1 MKDFAVNLIRLV
13 LSFIILLF
21 SEEYFYKFLSLFKI
35 NISKTITSIILY
47 ILISFFIYLI
57 YKPELKSEFK
67 KFKRKFM
74 SNMVYAFVAFLII
87 FVTML
92 VSNYILSVIAKSFYI
107 SYNGISFYN
116 IFNKPFNLDLI
127 LEFLKNIILIP
138 FLKVTIFDLG
148 VNRLFSYSGS
158 IFASGLA
165 AALYNA
171 YLIKGTIGY
180 MIINSSLTFILFM
193 LLAVIYRKN
202 NNIVTSI
209 VTYSIYILLASVLYS
224 SIMWGPYERKNNQ
237 YF

>member
-1 MKDFAVNLIRLV
+1 MKDFAVNLIRLL

-35 NISKTITSIILY
+35 NISKTFTSIILY
-47 ILISFFIYLI
+47 IIISFFIYLI

-67 KFKRKFM
+67 KFKRKLM

-107 SYNGISFYN
+107 SYNSISFYN

-127 LEFLKNIILIP
+127 IEILKNIILIP
-138 FLKVTIFDLG
+138 YLKVTIFDLE

-180 MIINSSLTFILFM
+180 MIVNSSLTFILFM
-193 LLAVIYRKN
+193 LLALIYRKN

-209 VTYSIYILLASVLYS
+209 VTYSIYMLLASVLYS
-224 SIMWGPYERKNNQ
+224 SIM
-237 YF
+237 

>member
-1 MKDFAVNLIRLV
+1 MKDFTVNLIRLL

-35 NISKTITSIILY
+35 NISKTFTSIILY
-47 ILISFFIYLI
+47 VMISFFIYLI

-74 SNMVYAFVAFLII
+74 SNIVYAFVAFLII

-92 VSNYILSVIAKSFYI
+92 VSNYILSIIAKSFYI
-107 SYNGISFYN
+107 NYNGISFYN

-138 FLKVTIFDLG
+138 YLKVTIFDLG

-171 YLIKGTIGY
+171 YLIKGNIGY
-180 MIINSSLTFILFM
+180 MIVNSSLTFILFM
-193 LLAVIYRKN
+193 LLALIYRKN

-224 SIMWGPYERKNNQ
+224 NIMWGKYERKVN
-237 YF
+237 

>member
-1 MKDFAVNLIRLV
+1 MKDFAVNLIRLL

-35 NISKTITSIILY
+35 NISKTFTSIILY
-47 ILISFFIYLI
+47 IIISFFIYLI

-67 KFKRKFM
+67 KFKRKLM

-107 SYNGISFYN
+107 SYNSISFYN

-127 LEFLKNIILIP
+127 IEILKNIILIP
-138 FLKVTIFDLG
+138 YLKVTIFDLG

-158 IFASGLA
+158 IFTSGLA

-180 MIINSSLTFILFM
+180 MIVNSSLTFILFM
-193 LLAVIYRKN
+193 LLALIYRKN

-209 VTYSIYILLASVLYS
+209 VTYSIYMLLASVLYS
-224 SIMWGPYERKNNQ
+224 SIM
-237 YF
+237 

>member
-1 MKDFAVNLIRLV
+1 MKDFAVNLIRLL

-35 NISKTITSIILY
+35 NISKTFTSIILY
-47 ILISFFIYLI
+47 IIISFFIYLI

-67 KFKRKFM
+67 KFKRKLM

-107 SYNGISFYN
+107 NYNSISFYN

-127 LEFLKNIILIP
+127 IEILKNIILIP
-138 FLKVTIFDLG
+138 YLKVTIFDLG
-148 VNRLFSYSGS
+148 VNRLFSYNGS

-180 MIINSSLTFILFM
+180 MIVNSSLTFILFM
-193 LLAVIYRKN
+193 LLALIYRKN

-209 VTYSIYILLASVLYS
+209 VTYSIYMLLASVLYS
-224 SIMWGPYERKNNQ
+224 SIM
-237 YF
+237 

>member
-1 MKDFAVNLIRLV
+1 MKDFAVNLIRLL

-35 NISKTITSIILY
+35 NISKTFTSIILY
-47 ILISFFIYLI
+47 IIISFFIYLI

-67 KFKRKFM
+67 KFKRKLM

-107 SYNGISFYN
+107 SYKSISFYN

-127 LEFLKNIILIP
+127 IEILKNIILIP
-138 FLKVTIFDLG
+138 YLKVTIFDLG

-180 MIINSSLTFILFM
+180 MIVNSSLTFILFM
-193 LLAVIYRKN
+193 LLALIYRKN

-209 VTYSIYILLASVLYS
+209 VTYSIYMLLASVLYS
-224 SIMWGPYERKNNQ
+224 SIM
-237 YF
+237 

>member
-1 MKDFAVNLIRLV
+1 MKDFAVNLIRLL

-35 NISKTITSIILY
+35 NISKTFTSTILY
-47 ILISFFIYLI
+47 IIISFFIYLI

-67 KFKRKFM
+67 KFKRKLM

-107 SYNGISFYN
+107 SYNSISFYN

-127 LEFLKNIILIP
+127 IEILKNIILIP
-138 FLKVTIFDLG
+138 YLKVTIFDLG

-180 MIINSSLTFILFM
+180 MIVNSSLTFILFM
-193 LLAVIYRKN
+193 LLALIYRKN

-209 VTYSIYILLASVLYS
+209 VTYSIYMLLASVLYS
-224 SIMWGPYERKNNQ
+224 SIM
-237 YF
+237 

>member
-1 MKDFAVNLIRLV
+1 MKDFVVNLIRL
-13 LSFIILLF
+13 LISFIILLF

-35 NISKTITSIILY
+35 NINKSISSIILY
-47 ILISFFIYLI
+47 VLISFFIYLI

-67 KFKRKFM
+67 KFKRKFT
-74 SNMVYAFVAFLII
+74 SNIIYAFVAFLII

-92 VSNYILSVIAKSFYI
+92 VTNYICSVIAKSFYLTYH
-107 SYNGISFYN
+107 SISFYN
-116 IFNKPFNLDLI
+116 IFNKPFNLELI
-127 LEFLKNIILIP
+127 LEFTKNIIIVP
-138 FLKVTIFDLG
+138 YLKVTIFDLG

-158 IFASGLA
+158 IIASGLA

-171 YLIKGTIGY
+171 YLINGTIGY
-180 MIINSSLTFILFM
+180 MIINSVPAFIMFM

-224 SIMWGPYERKNNQ
+224 SIMWGQYERKNN
-237 YF
+237 

>member
-1 MKDFAVNLIRLV
+1 MKDFAVNLIRLL

-35 NISKTITSIILY
+35 NISKTFTSIILY
-47 ILISFFIYLI
+47 VLISFFIYLI

-74 SNMVYAFVAFLII
+74 SNIVYAFVAFLII

-107 SYNGISFYN
+107 NYNGISFYN

-138 FLKVTIFDLG
+138 YLKVTIFDLG
-148 VNRLFSYSGS
+148 VNSLFSYSGS

-171 YLIKGTIGY
+171 YLIKGSIGY
-180 MIINSSLTFILFM
+180 MIVNSSLTFILFM
-193 LLAVIYRKN
+193 LLALIYRKN

-224 SIMWGPYERKNNQ
+224 NIMWGKYERKVN
-237 YF
+237 

>member
-1 MKDFAVNLIRLV
+1 MKDFAVNLIRLL

-35 NISKTITSIILY
+35 NSKTFTSIILY
-47 ILISFFIYLI
+47 IIISFFIYLI

-67 KFKRKFM
+67 KFKRKLM

-107 SYNGISFYN
+107 SYNSISFYN

-127 LEFLKNIILIP
+127 IEILKNIILIP
-138 FLKVTIFDLG
+138 YLKVTIFDLG

-180 MIINSSLTFILFM
+180 IIVNSSLTFILFM
-193 LLAVIYRKN
+193 LLALIYRKN

-209 VTYSIYILLASVLYS
+209 VTYSIYMLLASVLYS
-224 SIMWGPYERKNNQ
+224 SIMWG
-237 YF
+237 

>member
-1 MKDFAVNLIRLV
+1 MKDFAVNLIRLL

-35 NISKTITSIILY
+35 NISKTFTSIILY
-47 ILISFFIYLI
+47 IIVSFFIYLI

-67 KFKRKFM
+67 KFKRKLM

-107 SYNGISFYN
+107 SYNSISFYN

-127 LEFLKNIILIP
+127 IEILKNIILIP
-138 FLKVTIFDLG
+138 YLKVTIFDLG

-180 MIINSSLTFILFM
+180 MIVNSSLTFILFM
-193 LLAVIYRKN
+193 LLALIYRKN

-209 VTYSIYILLASVLYS
+209 VTYSIYMLLASVLYS
-224 SIMWGPYERKNNQ
+224 SIM
-237 YF
+237 

>member
-1 MKDFAVNLIRLV
+1 MKDFAVNLIRLL

-35 NISKTITSIILY
+35 NISKTFTSIILY
-47 ILISFFIYLI
+47 VLISFFIYLI

-74 SNMVYAFVAFLII
+74 SNIVYAFVAFLII

-107 SYNGISFYN
+107 NYNGISFYN

-138 FLKVTIFDLG
+138 YLKVTIFDLG

-171 YLIKGTIGY
+171 YLIKGSIGY
-180 MIINSSLTFILFM
+180 MIVNSSLTFILFM
-193 LLAVIYRKN
+193 LLALIYRKN

-224 SIMWGPYERKNNQ
+224 NIMWGKYERKVN
-237 YF
+237 

>member
-1 MKDFAVNLIRLV
+1 MKDFAVNLIRLL

-35 NISKTITSIILY
+35 NISKTFTSIILY
-47 ILISFFIYLI
+47 IIISFFIYLI
-57 YKPELKSEFK
+57 YKPELKSKFK
-67 KFKRKFM
+67 KFKRKLM

-107 SYNGISFYN
+107 SYNSISFYN

-127 LEFLKNIILIP
+127 IEILKNIILIP
-138 FLKVTIFDLG
+138 YLKVTIFDLG

-180 MIINSSLTFILFM
+180 MIVNSSLTFILFM
-193 LLAVIYRKN
+193 LLALIYRKN

-209 VTYSIYILLASVLYS
+209 VTYSIYMLLASVLYS
-224 SIMWGPYERKNNQ
+224 SIM
-237 YF
+237 

>member
-1 MKDFAVNLIRLV
+1 MKDFAVNLIRLL

-35 NISKTITSIILY
+35 NISKTFTSIILY
-47 ILISFFIYLI
+47 IIVSFFIYLI

-67 KFKRKFM
+67 KFKRKLM
-74 SNMVYAFVAFLII
+74 SNMVYAFVAFLIV

-107 SYNGISFYN
+107 SYNSISFYN

-127 LEFLKNIILIP
+127 IEILKNIILIP
-138 FLKVTIFDLG
+138 YLKVTIFDLG

-180 MIINSSLTFILFM
+180 MIVNSSLTFILFM
-193 LLAVIYRKN
+193 LLALIYRKN

-209 VTYSIYILLASVLYS
+209 VTYSIYMLLASVLYS
-224 SIMWGPYERKNNQ
+224 SIM
-237 YF
+237 

>member
-1 MKDFAVNLIRLV
+1 MKDFAVNLIRLL

-35 NISKTITSIILY
+35 NISKSFTSIILY
-47 ILISFFIYLI
+47 VLISFFIYLS

-74 SNMVYAFVAFLII
+74 SNIVYAFVAFLII

-107 SYNGISFYN
+107 NYNGISFYN

-138 FLKVTIFDLG
+138 YLKVTIFDLG

-171 YLIKGTIGY
+171 YLIKGSIGY
-180 MIINSSLTFILFM
+180 MIVNSSLTFILFM
-193 LLAVIYRKN
+193 LLALIYRKN

-224 SIMWGPYERKNNQ
+224 NIM
-237 YF
+237 

>member
-1 MKDFAVNLIRLV
+1 MKDFAVNLIRLL

-35 NISKTITSIILY
+35 NISKTFTSIILY
-47 ILISFFIYLI
+47 IIISFFIYLI

-67 KFKRKFM
+67 KFKRKLM

-107 SYNGISFYN
+107 SYNSISFYN

-127 LEFLKNIILIP
+127 IEILKNIILIP
-138 FLKVTIFDLG
+138 YLKVTIFDLG

-158 IFASGLA
+158 IFVSGLA

-180 MIINSSLTFILFM
+180 MIVNSSLTFILFM
-193 LLAVIYRKN
+193 LLALIYRKN

-209 VTYSIYILLASVLYS
+209 VTYSIYMLLASVLYS
-224 SIMWGPYERKNNQ
+224 SIM
-237 YF
+237 

>member
-1 MKDFAVNLIRLV
+1 MKDFAVNLIRLL

-35 NISKTITSIILY
+35 NISKTFTSIILY
-47 ILISFFIYLI
+47 VLISFFIYLI

-74 SNMVYAFVAFLII
+74 SNMVYAFIAFLII

-107 SYNGISFYN
+107 NYNGISFYN

-127 LEFLKNIILIP
+127 LEFLKNIMLIP
-138 FLKVTIFDLG
+138 YLKVTIFDLG

-171 YLIKGTIGY
+171 YLIKGSIGY
-180 MIINSSLTFILFM
+180 MIVNSSLTFILFM
-193 LLAVIYRKN
+193 LLALIYRKN

-209 VTYSIYILLASVLYS
+209 VTYSIYILLASVLYNN
-224 SIMWGPYERKNNQ
+224 IMWGKYERKVN
-237 YF
+237 

>member
-1 MKDFAVNLIRLV
+1 MKDFAVNLIRLL

-35 NISKTITSIILY
+35 NISKTFTSIILY
-47 ILISFFIYLI
+47 IIVSFFIYLI

-67 KFKRKFM
+67 KFKRKLM

-107 SYNGISFYN
+107 SYNSISFYN

-127 LEFLKNIILIP
+127 IEILKNIILIP
-138 FLKVTIFDLG
+138 YLKVTIFDLG

-180 MIINSSLTFILFM
+180 MIVNSSLTFILFM
-193 LLAVIYRKN
+193 LLALIYRKN

-209 VTYSIYILLASVLYS
+209 VTYSIYMLLASVLYS
-224 SIMWGPYERKNNQ
+224 SIMWG
-237 YF
+237 

>member
-1 MKDFAVNLIRLV
+1 MKDFAVNLIRLL

-35 NISKTITSIILY
+35 NISKTFTSIILY
-47 ILISFFIYLI
+47 VLISFFIYLI

-74 SNMVYAFVAFLII
+74 SNIVYAFVAFLII

-92 VSNYILSVIAKSFYI
+92 VSNYILSIIAKSFYI
-107 SYNGISFYN
+107 NYNGISFYN

-138 FLKVTIFDLG
+138 YLKVTIFDLG

-171 YLIKGTIGY
+171 YLIKGNIGY
-180 MIINSSLTFILFM
+180 MIVNSSLTFILFM
-193 LLAVIYRKN
+193 LLALIYRKN

-224 SIMWGPYERKNNQ
+224 NIM
-237 YF
+237 

>member
-1 MKDFAVNLIRLV
+1 MKDFAVNLIRLL

-35 NISKTITSIILY
+35 NISKTFTSIILY
-47 ILISFFIYLI
+47 VLISFFIYLI

-74 SNMVYAFVAFLII
+74 SNIVYAFVAFLII

-92 VSNYILSVIAKSFYI
+92 VSNYILSIIAKSFYI
-107 SYNGISFYN
+107 NYNGISFYN

-138 FLKVTIFDLG
+138 YLKVTIFDLG

-171 YLIKGTIGY
+171 YLIKGNIGY
-180 MIINSSLTFILFM
+180 MIVNSSLTFILFM
-193 LLAVIYRKN
+193 LLALIYRKN

-224 SIMWGPYERKNNQ
+224 NIMWGKYERKVN
-237 YF
+237 

>member
-1 MKDFAVNLIRLV
+1 MKDFAVNLIRLL

-35 NISKTITSIILY
+35 NISKTFTSIILY
-47 ILISFFIYLI
+47 IIISFFIYLI

-67 KFKRKFM
+67 KFKRKLM
-74 SNMVYAFVAFLII
+74 SNMIYAFVAFLII
-87 FVTML
+87 FVIML

-107 SYNGISFYN
+107 SYNSISFYN

-127 LEFLKNIILIP
+127 IEILKNIILIP
-138 FLKVTIFDLG
+138 YLKVTIFDLG

-171 YLIKGTIGY
+171 YLIKRTIGY
-180 MIINSSLTFILFM
+180 MIVNSSLTFILFM
-193 LLAVIYRKN
+193 LLALIYRKN

-209 VTYSIYILLASVLYS
+209 VTYSIYMLLASVLYS
-224 SIMWGPYERKNNQ
+224 SIMWG
-237 YF
+237 

>member
-1 MKDFAVNLIRLV
+1 MKDFAVNLIRLL

-35 NISKTITSIILY
+35 NISKTFTSIILY
-47 ILISFFIYLI
+47 VLISFFIYLI

-74 SNMVYAFVAFLII
+74 SNMVYAFIAFLII

-92 VSNYILSVIAKSFYI
+92 VFNYILSVIAKSFYI
-107 SYNGISFYN
+107 NYNGISFYN

-138 FLKVTIFDLG
+138 YLKVTIFDLG

-171 YLIKGTIGY
+171 YLIKGSIGY
-180 MIINSSLTFILFM
+180 MIVNSSLTFILFM
-193 LLAVIYRKN
+193 LLALIYRKN

-224 SIMWGPYERKNNQ
+224 NIMWGKYERKVN
-237 YF
+237 

>member
-1 MKDFAVNLIRLV
+1 MKDFAVNLIRLL

-35 NISKTITSIILY
+35 NISKTFTSIILY
-47 ILISFFIYLI
+47 VLISFFIYLI

-74 SNMVYAFVAFLII
+74 SNIVYAFVAFLII

-107 SYNGISFYN
+107 NYNGISLYN

-138 FLKVTIFDLG
+138 YLKVTIFDLG

-171 YLIKGTIGY
+171 YLIKGSIGY
-180 MIINSSLTFILFM
+180 MIVNSSLTFILFM
-193 LLAVIYRKN
+193 LLALIYRKN

-224 SIMWGPYERKNNQ
+224 NIMWGKHERKVN
-237 YF
+237 

>member
-1 MKDFAVNLIRLV
+1 MKDFAVKLIRLL

-21 SEEYFYKFLSLFKI
+21 SEEYFYKFLSLIKI
-35 NISKTITSIILY
+35 NNSTTSTSIILY
-47 ILISFFIYLI
+47 IIISFFIYLI

-67 KFKRKFM
+67 KFKRKLM

-87 FVTML
+87 FVIML

-107 SYNGISFYN
+107 SYNSISFYN

-127 LEFLKNIILIP
+127 IEILKNIILIP
-138 FLKVTIFDLG
+138 YLKVTIFDLG

-180 MIINSSLTFILFM
+180 MIVNSSLTFILFM
-193 LLAVIYRKN
+193 LLALIYRKN

-209 VTYSIYILLASVLYS
+209 VTYSIYMLLASVLYS
-224 SIMWGPYERKNNQ
+224 SIM
-237 YF
+237 

>member
-1 MKDFAVNLIRLV
+1 MKDFAVNLIRLL

-35 NISKTITSIILY
+35 NISKTFTSIILY
-47 ILISFFIYLI
+47 VLISFFIYLI

-74 SNMVYAFVAFLII
+74 SNIVYAFVAFLII

-107 SYNGISFYN
+107 NYNGISFYN
-116 IFNKPFNLDLI
+116 IFNKPFNLELI

-138 FLKVTIFDLG
+138 YLKVTIFDLG

-171 YLIKGTIGY
+171 YLIKGSIGY
-180 MIINSSLTFILFM
+180 MIVNSSLTFILFM
-193 LLAVIYRKN
+193 LLALIYRKN

-224 SIMWGPYERKNNQ
+224 NIM
-237 YF
+237 

>member
-1 MKDFAVNLIRLV
+1 MKDFAVNLIRLL

-35 NISKTITSIILY
+35 NISKTFTSIILY
-47 ILISFFIYLI
+47 IIISFFIYLI

-67 KFKRKFM
+67 KFKRKLM

-107 SYNGISFYN
+107 SYNSISFYN

-127 LEFLKNIILIP
+127 IEILKNIILIP
-138 FLKVTIFDLG
+138 YLKVTIFDLG

-171 YLIKGTIGY
+171 YLIKETIGY
-180 MIINSSLTFILFM
+180 MIVNSSLTFILFM
-193 LLAVIYRKN
+193 LLALIYRKN

-209 VTYSIYILLASVLYS
+209 VTYSIYMLLASVLYS
-224 SIMWGPYERKNNQ
+224 SIM
-237 YF
+237 

>member
-1 MKDFAVNLIRLV
+1 MKDFAVNLIRLL

-35 NISKTITSIILY
+35 NISKTFTSIILY
-47 ILISFFIYLI
+47 VLISFFIYLI

-74 SNMVYAFVAFLII
+74 SNMVYAFIAFLII

-92 VSNYILSVIAKSFYI
+92 VCNYILSVIAKSFYI
-107 SYNGISFYN
+107 NYNGISFYN

-138 FLKVTIFDLG
+138 YLKVTIFDLG

-171 YLIKGTIGY
+171 YLIKGSIGY
-180 MIINSSLTFILFM
+180 MIVNSSLTFILFM
-193 LLAVIYRKN
+193 LLALIYRKN

-224 SIMWGPYERKNNQ
+224 NIMWGKYERKVN
-237 YF
+237 

>member
-1 MKDFAVNLIRLV
+1 MKDFAVNLIRLL

-35 NISKTITSIILY
+35 NISKSFTSIILY
-47 ILISFFIYLI
+47 VLISFFIYLI

-74 SNMVYAFVAFLII
+74 SNIVYAFVAFLII

-107 SYNGISFYN
+107 NYNGISFYN

-138 FLKVTIFDLG
+138 YLKVTIFDLG

-171 YLIKGTIGY
+171 YLIKGSIGY
-180 MIINSSLTFILFM
+180 MIVNSSLTFILFM
-193 LLAVIYRKN
+193 LLALIYRKN

-224 SIMWGPYERKNNQ
+224 NIM
-237 YF
+237 

>member
-1 MKDFAVNLIRLV
+1 MKDFAVNLIRLL

-35 NISKTITSIILY
+35 NISKTFTSIILY
-47 ILISFFIYLI
+47 IIISFFIYLI

-67 KFKRKFM
+67 KFKRKLM
-74 SNMVYAFVAFLII
+74 SNMIYAFVAFLII

-107 SYNGISFYN
+107 SYNSISFYN

-127 LEFLKNIILIP
+127 IEILKNIILIP
-138 FLKVTIFDLG
+138 YLKVTIFDLG

-180 MIINSSLTFILFM
+180 MIVNSSLTFILFM
-193 LLAVIYRKN
+193 LLALIYRKN

-209 VTYSIYILLASVLYS
+209 VTYSIYMLLASVLYS
-224 SIMWGPYERKNNQ
+224 SIIWA
-237 YF
+237 

>member
-1 MKDFAVNLIRLV
+1 MKDFAVNLIRLL

-35 NISKTITSIILY
+35 NISKTFTSIILY
-47 ILISFFIYLI
+47 IIISFFIYLI
-57 YKPELKSEFK
+57 YKPELRSEFK
-67 KFKRKFM
+67 KFKRKLM

-107 SYNGISFYN
+107 SYNSISFYN

-127 LEFLKNIILIP
+127 IEILKNIILIP
-138 FLKVTIFDLG
+138 YLKVTIFDLG

-180 MIINSSLTFILFM
+180 MIVNSSLTFILFM
-193 LLAVIYRKN
+193 LLALIYRKN

-209 VTYSIYILLASVLYS
+209 VTYSIYMLLASVLYS
-224 SIMWGPYERKNNQ
+224 SIM
-237 YF
+237 

>member
-1 MKDFAVNLIRLV
+1 MKDFAVNLIRLL

-35 NISKTITSIILY
+35 NISKTFTSIILY
-47 ILISFFIYLI
+47 IIISFFIYLI

-67 KFKRKFM
+67 KFKRKLM

-107 SYNGISFYN
+107 SYNSISFYN

-127 LEFLKNIILIP
+127 IEVLKNIILIP
-138 FLKVTIFDLG
+138 YLKVTIFDLG

-180 MIINSSLTFILFM
+180 MIVNSSLTFILFM
-193 LLAVIYRKN
+193 LLALIYRKN

-209 VTYSIYILLASVLYS
+209 VTYSIYMLLASVLYS
-224 SIMWGPYERKNNQ
+224 SIMWG
-237 YF
+237 

>member
-1 MKDFAVNLIRLV
+1 MKDFAVNLIRLL

-35 NISKTITSIILY
+35 NISKTFTSIILY
-47 ILISFFIYLI
+47 IIISFFIYLI

-67 KFKRKFM
+67 KFKRKLM

-107 SYNGISFYN
+107 SYNSISFYN

-127 LEFLKNIILIP
+127 IEILKNTILIP
-138 FLKVTIFDLG
+138 YLKVTIFDLG

-180 MIINSSLTFILFM
+180 MIVNSSLTFILFM
-193 LLAVIYRKN
+193 LLALIYRKN

-209 VTYSIYILLASVLYS
+209 VTYSIYMLLASVLYS
-224 SIMWGPYERKNNQ
+224 SIM
-237 YF
+237 

>member
-1 MKDFAVNLIRLV
+1 MKDFAVNLIRLL

-35 NISKTITSIILY
+35 NISKTFTSIILY
-47 ILISFFIYLI
+47 VLISFFIYLI

-74 SNMVYAFVAFLII
+74 SNMVYAFIAFLII

-92 VSNYILSVIAKSFYI
+92 VFNYILSVIAKSFYI
-107 SYNGISFYN
+107 NYNGISFYN

-138 FLKVTIFDLG
+138 YLKVTIFDLG

-171 YLIKGTIGY
+171 YLIKGSIGY
-180 MIINSSLTFILFM
+180 MIVNSSLTFILFM
-193 LLAVIYRKN
+193 LLALIYRKN

-224 SIMWGPYERKNNQ
+224 NIMWGIYERKVN
-237 YF
+237 

>member
-1 MKDFAVNLIRLV
+1 MKDFAVNLIRLL

-35 NISKTITSIILY
+35 NISKTFTSIILY
-47 ILISFFIYLI
+47 IIISFFIYLI

-67 KFKRKFM
+67 KFKRKLM

-92 VSNYILSVIAKSFYI
+92 VSNYILSVLAKSFYI
-107 SYNGISFYN
+107 SYNSISFYN

-127 LEFLKNIILIP
+127 IEILKNIILIP
-138 FLKVTIFDLG
+138 YLKVTIFDLG

-180 MIINSSLTFILFM
+180 MIVNSSLTFILFM
-193 LLAVIYRKN
+193 LLALIYRKN

-209 VTYSIYILLASVLYS
+209 VTYSIYMLLASVLYS
-224 SIMWGPYERKNNQ
+224 SIM
-237 YF
+237 

>member
-1 MKDFAVNLIRLV
+1 MKDFAVNLIRLL

-35 NISKTITSIILY
+35 NISKTFTSIILY
-47 ILISFFIYLI
+47 IIISFFIYLI

-67 KFKRKFM
+67 KFKRKLM

-107 SYNGISFYN
+107 SYNSISFYN

-127 LEFLKNIILIP
+127 IEILKNIILIP
-138 FLKVTIFDLG
+138 YLKVTIFDLG

-180 MIINSSLTFILFM
+180 MIVNSTLTFILFM
-193 LLAVIYRKN
+193 LLALIYRKN

-209 VTYSIYILLASVLYS
+209 VTYSIYMLLASVLYS
-224 SIMWGPYERKNNQ
+224 SIM
-237 YF
+237 

>member
-1 MKDFAVNLIRLV
+1 MKDFAVNLIRLL

-35 NISKTITSIILY
+35 NISKTFTSIILY
-47 ILISFFIYLI
+47 VLISFFIYLI

-74 SNMVYAFVAFLII
+74 SNIVYAFVAFLII

-138 FLKVTIFDLG
+138 YLKVTIFDLG

-171 YLIKGTIGY
+171 YLIKGSIGY
-180 MIINSSLTFILFM
+180 MIVNSSLTFILFM
-193 LLAVIYRKN
+193 LLALIYRKN

-224 SIMWGPYERKNNQ
+224 NIM
-237 YF
+237 

>member
-1 MKDFAVNLIRLV
+1 MKDFTVNLIRLL

-35 NISKTITSIILY
+35 NISKTFTSIILY
-47 ILISFFIYLI
+47 VLISFFIYLI

-74 SNMVYAFVAFLII
+74 SNIVYAFVAFLII

-92 VSNYILSVIAKSFYI
+92 VSNYILSIIAKSFYI
-107 SYNGISFYN
+107 NYNGISFYN

-138 FLKVTIFDLG
+138 YLKVTIFDLG

-171 YLIKGTIGY
+171 YLIKGSIGY
-180 MIINSSLTFILFM
+180 MIVNSSLTFILFM
-193 LLAVIYRKN
+193 LLALIYRKN

-224 SIMWGPYERKNNQ
+224 NIM
-237 YF
+237 

>member
-1 MKDFAVNLIRLV
+1 MKDFAVNLIRLL

-35 NISKTITSIILY
+35 NISKTFTSIILY
-47 ILISFFIYLI
+47 VLISFFIYLI

-67 KFKRKFM
+67 KFKRKIM
-74 SNMVYAFVAFLII
+74 SNIVYDFVAFLII

-107 SYNGISFYN
+107 NYNGISFYN

-138 FLKVTIFDLG
+138 YLKVTIFDLG

-171 YLIKGTIGY
+171 YLIKGSIGY
-180 MIINSSLTFILFM
+180 MIVNSSLTFILFM
-193 LLAVIYRKN
+193 LLALIYRKN

-224 SIMWGPYERKNNQ
+224 NIMWGKYERKVN
-237 YF
+237 

>member
-1 MKDFAVNLIRLV
+1 MKDFAVNLIRLL

-21 SEEYFYKFLSLFKI
+21 SGEYFYKFLSLFKI
-35 NISKTITSIILY
+35 NISKTFTSIILY
-47 ILISFFIYLI
+47 IIISFFIYLI

-67 KFKRKFM
+67 KFKRKLM

-107 SYNGISFYN
+107 SYNSISFYN

-127 LEFLKNIILIP
+127 IEILKNIILIP
-138 FLKVTIFDLG
+138 YLKVTIFDLG

-180 MIINSSLTFILFM
+180 MIVNSSLTFILFM
-193 LLAVIYRKN
+193 LLALIYRKN

-209 VTYSIYILLASVLYS
+209 VTYSIYMLLASVLYS
-224 SIMWGPYERKNNQ
+224 SIM
-237 YF
+237 

>member
-1 MKDFAVNLIRLV
+1 MKDFAVNLIRLL

-35 NISKTITSIILY
+35 NISKSFTSIILY
-47 ILISFFIYLI
+47 VLISFFIYLI

-74 SNMVYAFVAFLII
+74 SNIVYAFVAFLII

-107 SYNGISFYN
+107 NYNGISFYN

-138 FLKVTIFDLG
+138 YLKVTIFDLG

-171 YLIKGTIGY
+171 YLIKGSIGY
-180 MIINSSLTFILFM
+180 MIVNSSLTFILFM
-193 LLAVIYRKN
+193 LLALIYRKN

-224 SIMWGPYERKNNQ
+224 NIMWGKYERKVN
-237 YF
+237 

>member
-1 MKDFAVNLIRLV
+1 MKDFTVNLIRLL

-35 NISKTITSIILY
+35 NISKTFTSIILY
-47 ILISFFIYLI
+47 VLISFFIYLI

-74 SNMVYAFVAFLII
+74 SNIVYAFVAFLII

-92 VSNYILSVIAKSFYI
+92 VSNYILSIIAKSFYI
-107 SYNGISFYN
+107 NYNGISFYN

-138 FLKVTIFDLG
+138 YLKVTIFDLG

-171 YLIKGTIGY
+171 YLIKGNIGY
-180 MIINSSLTFILFM
+180 MIVNSSLTFILFM
-193 LLAVIYRKN
+193 LLALIYRKN

-224 SIMWGPYERKNNQ
+224 NIM
-237 YF
+237 